1 MAGITISGFNQ
12 IDFNALL
19 QAVMAQE
26 SAPVQTMQTQ
36 RSSLQTQKNSFATL
50 ATKLT
55 ALETEVQGLASE
67 DAFRGRAVQVSDAGA
82 VSVAAGATAGTGSY
96 EVVVNDLARAQV
108 TATDSTHTDRD
119 TTIVA
124 AGGSLVI
131 NGVTVTVGSP
141 VTLQTLA
148 EAINQ
153 TPDVGVVATL
163 VNAGGHYQLVLTAT
177 QTGRA
182 NAFSIQNNLSGG
194 AGVSFSSTNAVEA
207 SDADVLVNNIRVT
220 SSTNTIEDAIPGA
233 ALTVSKKN
241 PGVAVSVTISRDDSV
256 TKSNVQAFV
265 SAYNDLVS
273 FFTAQSTSA
282 GQGDASSIGHD
293 AVVRQLRNSLR
304 EVISRAFTGS
314 GAFSNLSQV
323 GIEFTRTGELK
334 LNEDMF
340 DAASRDHLSD
350 LQQLFQ
356 GSGGAFSAVAS
367 AIGVFTDS
375 DGLVPGASARLDT
388 QMRNMDTR
396 IAALEARLAVR
407 QQSLQAEYAAADA
420 AMTQLNNQASA
431 LTSLGNQY
439 SLF

>member
-1 MAGITISGFNQ
+1 MSGITISGYNQ
-12 IDFNALL
+12 IDFNSLL

-26 SAPVQTMQTQ
+26 STPVQTMQTQ

-55 ALETEVQGLASE
+55 ALETAAQALAGE
-67 DAFRGRAVQVSDAGA
+67 DAFGGRSVQVSDSGA

-96 EVVVNDLARAQV
+96 EVVVNELARAQV

-124 AGGSLVI
+124 AGGSLLI

-141 VTLQTLA
+141 VTLQALA
-148 EAINQ
+148 EAINR

-194 AGVSFSSTNAVEA
+194 AGVSFSGTNAVEA
-207 SDADVLVNNIRVT
+207 SDADVLVNNIRIT

-241 PGVAVSVTISRDDSV
+241 PGVPVSVTISRDDSV
-256 TKSNVQAFV
+256 TKSNVQDFV
-265 SAYNDLVS
+265 AAYNDLVH
-273 FFTAQSTSA
+273 FFTDQATSA
-282 GQGDASSIGHD
+282 GQGQASSIGRD
-293 AVVRQLRNSLR
+293 AVVRQLRISLR
-304 EVISRAFTGS
+304 EVIGRTFAGG
-314 GAFSNLSQV
+314 GAYSNLSQV

-334 LNEDMF
+334 LNETMF
-340 DAASRDHLSD
+340 DAAARDHLSD

-356 GSGGAFSAVAS
+356 GSSGAFSAVES
-367 AIGVFTDS
+367 AIGIFTDAN
-375 DGLVPGASARLDT
+375 GLVPGASARLDT
-388 QMRNMDTR
+388 QMRNLDTR

-407 QQSLQAEYAAADA
+407 QRALQQEYAAADA
-420 AMTQLNNQASA
+420 AMTQLNSQASA
-431 LTSLGNQY
+431 LTSLGSQY
-439 SLF
+439 TLF